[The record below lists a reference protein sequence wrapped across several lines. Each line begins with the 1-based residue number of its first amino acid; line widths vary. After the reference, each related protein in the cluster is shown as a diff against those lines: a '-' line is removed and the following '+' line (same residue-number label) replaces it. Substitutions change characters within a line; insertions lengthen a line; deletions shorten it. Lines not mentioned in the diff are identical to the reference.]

1 MYALGISKSK
11 WALLKDSAVVQ
22 TGEGT
27 IIPDDILAI
36 KNLKIVT
43 MLPGSSVIRRDLK
56 LPVKP
61 SMVRKALPFQL
72 EPLLPFPLDQTVLYI
87 ETYPSGKE
95 TFVVVWAAPL
105 MEEIG
110 DSDLVS
116 CETLAL
122 SRWARH
128 FYPDE
133 PQLVVLYEN
142 LGLAIDHGRTVCAME
157 SSDPA
162 RLRLFLKQKYPLFSC
177 IEPGTEFGSPF
188 AIEIGLALEAFQK
201 NPCQFRPKNLPST
214 RQKNY
219 ERSLLKSTLYIGA
232 GLTLLTTVL
241 SLGILQIRESRL
253 KNQITAYFPKMTG
266 SLEGATDQFRS
277 YLMKETKNA
286 PTVYAAPTVKEVLA
300 WISTLTTPAQIE
312 HIQYELQDT
321 RATLQIEFKAQDPDQ
336 FIKQLQQ
343 SPTFVDS
350 TQDLKWT
357 SHSNGYKTSFQLRS
371 RSG

>member
-1 MYALGISKSK
+1 MYALGISKLK
-11 WALLKDSAVVQ
+11 WALLKDAVVVR
-22 TGEGT
+22 TEEGT
-27 IIPDDILAI
+27 EIPEEVLSI

-43 MLPGSSVIRRDLK
+43 ALPGSSVIRRDLK
-56 LPVKP
+56 LPVES

-105 MEEIG
+105 ADELP
-110 DSDLVS
+110 DSDLIS

-133 PQLVVLYEN
+133 PQLVVLHEN
-142 LGLAIDHGRTVCAME
+142 LAIALDHGRTVCAME

-162 RLRLFLKQKYPLFSC
+162 RLRLFLKQKYPLFSS
-177 IEPGTEFGSPF
+177 IEPDSPF

-201 NPCQFRPKNLPST
+201 KPCQFRPKNLPSP
-214 RQKNY
+214 RQKTR
-219 ERSLLKSTLYIGA
+219 EKSLLKRTLYA
-232 GLTLLTTVL
+232 GGSLTFLTAVISMT
-241 SLGILQIRESRL
+241 ILQIREFGL
-253 KNQITAYFPKMTG
+253 KNQIPNFKG
-266 SLEGATDQFRS
+266 SLEEATDQFRS
-277 YLMKETKNA
+277 HLMKETKNA
-286 PTVYAAPTVKEVLA
+286 PAVYMTPPVKDVLA
-300 WISTLTTPAQIE
+300 WISALTTPAQIE
-312 HIQYELQDT
+312 HIEYELQGT
-321 RATLQIEFKAQDPDQ
+321 HATLQLEFKAQDPDQ